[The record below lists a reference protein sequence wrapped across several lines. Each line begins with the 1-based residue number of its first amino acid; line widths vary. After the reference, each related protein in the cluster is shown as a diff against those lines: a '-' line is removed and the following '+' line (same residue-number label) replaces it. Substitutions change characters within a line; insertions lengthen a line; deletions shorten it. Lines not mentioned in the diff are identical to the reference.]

1 MCRVEFSGLL
11 KEIKM
16 SIKDASN
23 YIFHFRLIKVF
34 HKQNYPSVLIYTLL
48 VWFCISGSSLLAGTT
63 GKITGIVRDASTEE
77 PLIGANIIIEGT
89 SIGAATDIEGRYII
103 LNIPPGVYEVKSM
116 MIGYTSARTVGIKIS
131 IDVTTTLHFQ
141 LQPSVL
147 DFEEVTI
154 TAERKIIRKDLTST
168 LSIVGSD
175 EIAEMPVEEFEDI
188 LALQAG
194 IIIGAEGEIH
204 IRGGRSSEISYLVDG
219 ISVTDPFSGELA
231 IEIENN
237 SIQELQVISGT
248 FNAEY
253 GQAMSGIIDVVTKEG
268 GDRIRGNIS
277 FYSGDYL
284 SRNNNLFMNI
294 DNVNNVSNVQIS
306 MDGPVPLFGN
316 KLSFFLT
323 GRYYNTQGWLYGKRR
338 FIPAD
343 SSNFANWNVKIDDV
357 GADAIAN
364 TGDAGEGDGSATPGE
379 PNVYVEESGD
389 GAFVSMNPLVKISAE
404 GKLTYRVS
412 PTIKVSYGLFWN
424 KINFREYSHSFK
436 LNPDGDYQQFK
447 NGYAQSLIWNHTLSS
462 KSFYTLKLSDTFF
475 DYKRYVYQDP
485 LDSRYVDPK
494 RLNDASQK
502 AFKTG
507 GTEMWQYYRNTRS
520 FGGKADLTSQINH
533 SHQAKIGLEFRQHNL
548 YFHEFEIIP
557 KRNDGG
563 IVIKPFEPIPAGS
576 ASIANN
582 RYRHY
587 PIEAAAY
594 LQDKMEFEEMIVNIG
609 LRYDYFNANAKV
621 PIDLRDADNAKYFM
635 VLSPHDGSIRIWR
648 EHEYGIEMG
657 EILDTVNVRGN
668 KWENNY
674 RNAKPVHNLS
684 PRIGISYP
692 ISDRGAIHFS
702 YGHFSQI
709 PTFEQLYDNSE
720 FEVWPGLSS
729 TMGNAE
735 LKPQRTVIYEI
746 GLQQQL
752 SENIGIDITG
762 FYKDTRHLLGMEI
775 INTYTQDIYA
785 RYINRD
791 YGNVKGITLALEK
804 RRSNSIYASVDYTYQ
819 VAEGNASDPKQVFKD
834 AKSNKESEIQIVP
847 LDWDQTHTLNF
858 NITMSQP
865 GSWGLSL
872 IGRLGSGLPY
882 TPKIENVGATFENSE
897 RKPPQYSFD
906 LKAQKEYIIM
916 GTVYSVYVKA
926 YNIFDRKNEKIVYS
940 DTGRAGYNI
949 DPPVGVRGVN
959 TLDEFLTRPDYY
971 SEPRR
976 VIIGVSAGF

>member
-1 MCRVEFSGLL
+1 MFLL
-11 KEIKM
+11 KIQI
-16 SIKDASN
+16 SRRVNILF
-23 YIFHFRLIKVF
+23 IFLCV
-34 HKQNYPSVLIYTLL
+34 
-48 VWFCISGSSLLAGTT
+48 CILGSMLKAGTT
-63 GKITGIVRDASTEE
+63 GKISGTVRDLSTGE
-77 PLIGANIIIEGT
+77 PLMGANIIIEGT
-89 SIGAATDIEGRYII
+89 SMGAATDVDGQYII
-103 LNIPPGVYEVKSM
+103 LNISPGVYDVKSM
-116 MIGYTSARTVGIKIS
+116 MIGYTSVRTVGIKIS
-131 IDVTTTLHFQ
+131 IDVTTALNFQ
-141 LQPSVL
+141 LQSSVL
-147 DFEEVTI
+147 EFEEVTI
-154 TAERKIIRKDLTST
+154 TAERKIVRKDLTSS

-253 GQAMSGIIDVVTKEG
+253 GQAMSGIIDIVTKEG
-268 GDRIRGNIS
+268 GDILRGNIS

-294 DNVNNVSNVQIS
+294 DNINFKNVSNVQIS
-306 MDGPVPLFGN
+306 MDGPLTLFGN
-316 KLSFFLT
+316 KSSFFLT
-323 GRYYNTQGWLYGKRR
+323 GRYYDTQGWLYGKRR
-338 FIPAD
+338 FLPSD
-343 SSNFANWNVKIDDV
+343 SSNFANWDVSEDDV
-357 GADAIAN
+357 GADSTPN
-364 TGDAGEGDGSATPGE
+364 TGDDGEGDGSATPGE
-379 PNVYVEESGD
+379 PNVFVEESGD
-389 GAFVSMNPLVKISAE
+389 GAFVAMNPLVKISAE
-404 GKLTYRVS
+404 GKLTYRLS
-412 PTIKVSYGLFWN
+412 PSIKVSYGFFWN
-424 KINFREYSHSFK
+424 KIDFREYSHSFK

-447 NGYAQSLIWNHTLSS
+447 YGYTQSLIWNHTLSS

-475 DYKRYVYQDP
+475 DYRRYVYQDF

-507 GTEMWQYYRNTRS
+507 GTEMWHYSRNTRS
-520 FGGKADLTSQINH
+520 FGGKADLTSQINN
-533 SHQAKIGLEFRQHNL
+533 SHLVKIGLGFREHNL

-557 KRNDGG
+557 KKNDAG
-563 IVIKPFEPIPAGS
+563 IVIRPFEPTPARS

-587 PIEAAAY
+587 PVEAAVY
-594 LQDKMEFEEMIVNIG
+594 IQDKMEFEEMIVNIG
-609 LRYDYFNANAKV
+609 LRYDYFDANAKV
-621 PIDLRDADNAKYFM
+621 PIDFRNPDNAKYFM
-635 VLSPHDGSIRIWR
+635 VLSPQDGSVRMWR
-648 EHEYGIEMG
+648 EHEYGSAMG

-674 RNAKPVHNLS
+674 RNAKPVHSLS
-684 PRIGISYP
+684 PRVGISYP
-692 ISDRGAIHFS
+692 ITDRGAIHFS

-858 NITMSQP
+858 NITMSQA
-865 GSWGLSL
+865 GNWGLSL

-906 LKAQKEYIIM
+906 MKAQKEYIIM
-916 GTVYSVYVKA
+916 GAVYSVYVKA

>member
-1 MCRVEFSGLL
+1 M
-11 KEIKM
+11 EIPHINNL
-16 SIKDASN
+16 SI
-23 YIFHFRLIKVF
+23 
-34 HKQNYPSVLIYTLL
+34 LIYALL
-48 VWFCISGSSLLAGTT
+48 ACIGISGSYLIAGTT
-63 GKITGIVRDASTEE
+63 GKITGQVRDASTGE

-89 SIGAATDIEGRYII
+89 SMGAATDVDGQYII
-103 LNIPPGVYEVKSM
+103 LNISPGVYDVKSM
-116 MIGYTSARTVGIKIS
+116 MIGYTSVRMAGIKIS
-131 IDVTTTLHFQ
+131 IDVTTTLNFE

-147 DFEEVTI
+147 EFDEVNI
-154 TAERKIIRKDLTST
+154 IVERKIVRKDLTST

-194 IIIGAEGEIH
+194 IIIGPGGEIH
-204 IRGGRSSEISYLVDG
+204 IRGGRSSDISYLVDG
-219 ISVTDPFSGELA
+219 ISVTDPFSGELT

-253 GQAMSGIIDVVTKEG
+253 GQAMSGIIDIVTKEG
-268 GDRIRGNIS
+268 GDRLGGNIS

-294 DNVNNVSNVQIS
+294 DHINFKNVSNVQIS
-306 MDGPVPLFGN
+306 IDGPLPMFGN
-316 KLSFFLT
+316 KLSYFLT
-323 GRYYNTQGWLYGKRR
+323 GRYYNTQGWIYGKRR
-338 FIPAD
+338 FLPPD
-343 SSNFANWNVKIDDV
+343 SSNFANWNVSKDDV

-364 TGDAGEGDGSATPGE
+364 TEDDGEGDGSATPGE

-389 GAFVSMNPLVKISAE
+389 GAFVAMNPLVKISTE
-404 GKLTYRVS
+404 GKLTYRLT
-412 PTIKVSYGLFWN
+412 PTIKVSYGFFWN
-424 KINFREYSHSFK
+424 KIEFREYSHSFK

-447 NGYAQSLIWNHTLSS
+447 YGYAQSLIWNHTLSS
-462 KSFYTLKLSDTFF
+462 RTFYTLKLSDTFF

-485 LDSRYVDPK
+485 FDSRYVDPK

-502 AFKTG
+502 AFRTG
-507 GTEMWQYYRNTRS
+507 GTEMWQYSRNTRS
-520 FGGKADLTSQINH
+520 FGGKADLTSQITN
-533 SHQAKIGLEFRQHNL
+533 SHLAKIGLDFRQHNL
-548 YFHEFEIIP
+548 NFHEFEIIP
-557 KRNDGG
+557 KRNDAG
-563 IVIKPFEPIPAGS
+563 IVIRPFEPVPAS
-576 ASIANN
+576 STSITNN
-582 RYRHY
+582 RYRHH
-587 PIEAAAY
+587 PVEAAAY
-594 LQDKMEFEEMIVNIG
+594 IQDKMEFEELIVNVG
-609 LRYDYFNANAKV
+609 LRYDYFNANANV
-621 PIDLRDADNAKYFM
+621 PIDLRDPDNAKYFM
-635 VLSPHDGSIRIWR
+635 VLSSQDGSVKLWR
-648 EHEYGIEMG
+648 EHEYGSAMG

-684 PRIGISYP
+684 PRVGISYP
-692 ISDRGAIHFS
+692 ITDRGAIHFS

-775 INTYTQDIYA
+775 INTYTQDMYA

-791 YGNVKGITLALEK
+791 YGNVKGITIALEK
-804 RRSNSIYASVDYTYQ
+804 RESNSIYASVDYTYQ

-858 NITMSQP
+858 NITISQP
-865 GSWGLSL
+865 GNWGLSL
-872 IGRLGSGLPY
+872 IGKLGSGLPY

-906 LKAQKEYIIM
+906 LKAKKELKIM
-916 GTVYSVYVKA
+916 GAVYSVYVKA
-926 YNIFDRKNEKIVYS
+926 YNIFDRQNEKLVFS
-940 DTGRAGYNI
+940 DTGRAGYTI
-949 DPPVGVRGVN
+949 DPPVSVRGVN

-976 VIIGVSAGF
+976 VIFGVSIGF

>member
-1 MCRVEFSGLL
+1 M
-11 KEIKM
+11 
-16 SIKDASN
+16 
-23 YIFHFRLIKVF
+23 
-34 HKQNYPSVLIYTLL
+34 
-48 VWFCISGSSLLAGTT
+48 
-63 GKITGIVRDASTEE
+63 
-77 PLIGANIIIEGT
+77 II
-89 SIGAATDIEGRYII
+89 
-103 LNIPPGVYEVKSM
+103 
-116 MIGYTSARTVGIKIS
+116 
-131 IDVTTTLHFQ
+131 
-141 LQPSVL
+141 
-147 DFEEVTI
+147 
-154 TAERKIIRKDLTST
+154 
-168 LSIVGSD
+168 
-175 EIAEMPVEEFEDI
+175 
-188 LALQAG
+188 
-194 IIIGAEGEIH
+194 
-204 IRGGRSSEISYLVDG
+204 
-219 ISVTDPFSGELA
+219 
-231 IEIENN
+231 
-237 SIQELQVISGT
+237 
-248 FNAEY
+248 
-253 GQAMSGIIDVVTKEG
+253 
-268 GDRIRGNIS
+268 
-277 FYSGDYL
+277 
-284 SRNNNLFMNI
+284 
-294 DNVNNVSNVQIS
+294 
-306 MDGPVPLFGN
+306 
-316 KLSFFLT
+316 
-323 GRYYNTQGWLYGKRR
+323 
-338 FIPAD
+338 
-343 SSNFANWNVKIDDV
+343 
-357 GADAIAN
+357 
-364 TGDAGEGDGSATPGE
+364 
-379 PNVYVEESGD
+379 
-389 GAFVSMNPLVKISAE
+389 
-404 GKLTYRVS
+404 
-412 PTIKVSYGLFWN
+412 
-424 KINFREYSHSFK
+424 
-436 LNPDGDYQQFK
+436 
-447 NGYAQSLIWNHTLSS
+447 
-462 KSFYTLKLSDTFF
+462 
-475 DYKRYVYQDP
+475 
-485 LDSRYVDPK
+485 
-494 RLNDASQK
+494 
-502 AFKTG
+502 
-507 GTEMWQYYRNTRS
+507 
-520 FGGKADLTSQINH
+520 
-533 SHQAKIGLEFRQHNL
+533 
-548 YFHEFEIIP
+548 
-557 KRNDGG
+557 
-563 IVIKPFEPIPAGS
+563 
-576 ASIANN
+576 
-582 RYRHY
+582 
-587 PIEAAAY
+587 
-594 LQDKMEFEEMIVNIG
+594 NIG

-635 VLSPHDGSIRIWR
+635 VLSPQDGSIRIWR

-709 PTFEQLYDNSE
+709 PTFEQLFDNSE
-720 FEVWPGLSS
+720 FEVFPGLSS

-775 INTYTQDIYA
+775 INTYTQDLYA

-882 TPKIENVGATFENSE
+882 TPKIGNVGATFENSE

-906 LKAQKEYIIM
+906 LKAQKEYLIL

-926 YNIFDRKNEKIVYS
+926 YNIFDRKNEKLVYS

>member
-1 MCRVEFSGLL
+1 MQKRPSPLIFALRLC
-11 KEIKM
+11 I
-16 SIKDASN
+16 
-23 YIFHFRLIKVF
+23 YIFA
-34 HKQNYPSVLIYTLL
+34 
-48 VWFCISGSSLLAGTT
+48 SSLIAGTT
-63 GKITGIVRDASTEE
+63 GKVTGTVRDASTGN
-77 PLIGANIIIEGT
+77 PLIGANIVIEGT
-89 SIGAATDIEGRYII
+89 PMGAATDITGYYVI
-103 LNIPPGVYEVKSM
+103 LNIKPGIYDVKAM
-116 MIGYTSARTVGIKIS
+116 MIGYTSIRTVGAKVS
-131 IDVTTTLHFQ
+131 IDVTTTLNFQ

-147 DFEEVTI
+147 EFESVTI
-154 TAERKIIRKDLTST
+154 TAERNIVRKDLTST

-175 EIAEMPVEEFEDI
+175 KIAEMPVEEFEDV

-194 IIIGAEGEIH
+194 IIVGTGGEIH

-219 ISVTDPFSGELA
+219 ISVTDPFSGELT

-253 GQAMSGIIDVVTKEG
+253 GQAMSGIIDIVTKEG
-268 GDRIRGNIS
+268 GDRLRGNIS

-284 SRNNNLFMNI
+284 SRNDNLFMNI
-294 DNVNNVSNVQIS
+294 DNINFKNVSNVQIS
-306 MDGPVPLFGN
+306 MNGPLPLFGN
-316 KLSFFLT
+316 KLSFYLT
-323 GRYYNTQGWLYGKRR
+323 GRYYDTQGWLYGKRR
-338 FIPAD
+338 FLPSD
-343 SSNFANWNVKIDDV
+343 SSNFANWDVSKDDV
-357 GADAIAN
+357 GADSTAN
-364 TGDAGEGDGSATPGE
+364 TGDDGEGDGSATPGE

-389 GAFVSMNPLVKISAE
+389 GSFIALNPLVKISAE
-404 GKLTYRVS
+404 GKLTYRLS

-424 KINFREYSHSFK
+424 QIDFREYSHSFK

-447 NGYAQSLIWNHTLSS
+447 YGYAQSLIWNHTLSS
-462 KSFYTLKLSDTFF
+462 QTFYTLKLSDTFF

-507 GTEMWQYYRNTRS
+507 GTEMWHYYRNTRS
-520 FGGKADLTSQINH
+520 FGGKADLTSQINN
-533 SHQAKIGLEFRQHNL
+533 SHLGKIGLEFRQHNL
-548 YFHEFEIIP
+548 YFHEFELIP
-557 KRNDGG
+557 KKNDAG
-563 IVIKPFEPIPAGS
+563 IVIRPFEPTPVS
-576 ASIANN
+576 STSIANN
-582 RYRHY
+582 RYRHH
-587 PIEAAAY
+587 PVEAAAY
-594 LQDKMEFEEMIVNIG
+594 IQDKMEFEEMIVNIG

-621 PIDLRDADNAKYFM
+621 PIDLRDPDNAKYFM
-635 VLSPHDGSIRIWR
+635 ALSPQDGSVRMWR
-648 EHEYGIEMG
+648 EHEYDSAMG

-668 KWENNY
+668 YWENNY
-674 RNAKPVHNLS
+674 RNAKPVYNLS
-684 PRIGISYP
+684 PRVGISYP
-692 ISDRGAIHFS
+692 ITDQGAIHFS

-752 SENIGIDITG
+752 SESIGIDITG
-762 FYKDTRHLLGMEI
+762 FYKDTKHLLGMEI
-775 INTYTQDIYA
+775 INTYTQDMYA

-804 RRSNSIYASVDYTYQ
+804 RRTNSIYASIDYTYQ

-858 NITMSQP
+858 NIIISQP
-865 GSWGLSL
+865 GNWGLSL

-897 RKPPQYSFD
+897 RKQPQYSFD
-906 LKAQKEYIIM
+906 LKAQKEFKIM
-916 GTVYSVYVKA
+916 ATVYSVYVKA
-926 YNIFDRKNEKIVYS
+926 YNIFDRKNEKFVYS
-940 DTGRAGYNI
+940 DTGRAGYTI
-949 DPPVGVRGVN
+949 DPPVSVRGVN
-959 TLDEFLTRPDYY
+959 TLNEFLTRPDYY

-976 VIIGVSAGF
+976 VIFGFSIGF

>member
-1 MCRVEFSGLL
+1 MEVLHINNHNRS
-11 KEIKM
+11 
-16 SIKDASN
+16 
-23 YIFHFRLIKVF
+23 
-34 HKQNYPSVLIYTLL
+34 SVLIYALL
-48 VWFCISGSSLLAGTT
+48 ACICISGSFLIAGTT
-63 GKITGIVRDASTEE
+63 GKITGLVRDISTGN

-89 SIGAATDIEGRYII
+89 SMGAATNVDGHFFV
-103 LNIPPGVYEVKSM
+103 LNIPPGVYNVKSM
-116 MIGYTSARTVGIKIS
+116 MIGYTSVRTVGVRIS
-131 IDVTTTLHFQ
+131 IDVTTTLNFQ

-147 DFEEVTI
+147 EFEEVTI
-154 TAERKIIRKDLTST
+154 IAERKIVRKDLTST

-194 IIIGAEGEIH
+194 IIIGTGGEIH
-204 IRGGRSSEISYLVDG
+204 IRGGRSSEIAYLVDG
-219 ISVTDPFSGELA
+219 ISVTDPFSGELT

-253 GQAMSGIIDVVTKEG
+253 GQAMSGIIDIVTKEG
-268 GDRIRGNIS
+268 GDRLRGNIS

-294 DNVNNVSNVQIS
+294 DNFNNVSNIQMSI
-306 MDGPVPLFGN
+306 DGPLPLFGN

-323 GRYYNTQGWLYGKRR
+323 GRYYDTQGWLYGKRR
-338 FIPAD
+338 FLPAD
-343 SSNFANWNVKIDDV
+343 SSNFANWNVRKDDV
-357 GADAIAN
+357 GADSIAN

-379 PNVYVEESGD
+379 PNVYVEESGN
-389 GAFVSMNPLVKISAE
+389 GAFVAMNPLIKISAD
-404 GKLTYRVS
+404 GKLTYRLT
-412 PTIKVSYGLFWN
+412 PTIKVSYGFFWN

-447 NGYAQSLIWNHTLSS
+447 NGYAQSLIWNHTLSPRT
-462 KSFYTLKLSDTFF
+462 FYTLKFSDTFF

-494 RLNDASQK
+494 RLDDASQK
-502 AFKTG
+502 AFRTG

-520 FGGKADLTSQINH
+520 VGGKADLTSQINN
-533 SHQAKIGLEFRQHNL
+533 SHQVKIGLDLRQHNL

-557 KRNDGG
+557 KRDDAG
-563 IVIKPFEPIPAGS
+563 IVMRPFKPTPAGS

-587 PIEAAAY
+587 PVEAAAY
-594 LQDKMEFEEMIVNIG
+594 IQDKMEFEEMIVNIG

-621 PIDLRDADNAKYFM
+621 PIDLRDPDNAKYFK
-635 VLSPHDGSIRIWR
+635 VLSPQDGSIRIWR
-648 EHEYGIEMG
+648 EHEYGIAMG

-692 ISDRGAIHFS
+692 ISDKGAIHFS

-729 TMGNAE
+729 MMGNAE

-752 SENIGIDITG
+752 SKNIGIDITG

-775 INTYTQDIYA
+775 INTYTQDMYA

-791 YGNVKGITLALEK
+791 YGNVKGITLAFEK

-865 GSWGLSL
+865 GNWGLSL
-872 IGRLGSGLPY
+872 IGRLGSGFPY
-882 TPKIENVGATFENSE
+882 TPKIENVGASFENSE

-906 LKAQKEYIIM
+906 LKAQKEFKIM
-916 GTVYSVYVKA
+916 STKYSVYVKA
-926 YNIFDRKNEKIVYS
+926 YNIFDRKNEKLVYS

-976 VIIGVSAGF
+976 VIFGVSVGF

>member
-1 MCRVEFSGLL
+1 M
-11 KEIKM
+11 
-16 SIKDASN
+16 
-23 YIFHFRLIKVF
+23 H
-34 HKQNYPSVLIYTLL
+34 
-48 VWFCISGSSLLAGTT
+48 GSSKSVKLFFFKNQISRRVNILFIFLCVCILGSMLKAGTT
-63 GKITGIVRDASTEE
+63 GKIAGTVRDLSTGE

-89 SIGAATDIEGRYII
+89 SMGAATDVDGQYII
-103 LNIPPGVYEVKSM
+103 LNISPGVYDVKSM
-116 MIGYTSARTVGIKIS
+116 MIGYTSVRTVGVKIS
-131 IDVTTTLHFQ
+131 IDVTTSLNFQ

-147 DFEEVTI
+147 EFEEVTI
-154 TAERKIIRKDLTST
+154 TAERTIVQKDLTSS

-194 IIIGAEGEIH
+194 IIIGAGGEIH

-253 GQAMSGIIDVVTKEG
+253 GQAMSGIIDIVTKEG
-268 GDRIRGNIS
+268 GDRLRGNIS

-294 DNVNNVSNVQIS
+294 DNINFKNVSNVQIS
-306 MDGPVPLFGN
+306 MDGPLPLFGN

-323 GRYYNTQGWLYGKRR
+323 GRYYDTHGWLYGKRR
-338 FIPAD
+338 FLPAD
-343 SSNFANWNVKIDDV
+343 SSNFANWNVRKDDV
-357 GADAIAN
+357 GADSTAN
-364 TGDAGEGDGSATPGE
+364 TGDDGEGDGSATPGE

-389 GAFVSMNPLVKISAE
+389 GAFVAMNPLVKISAE
-404 GKLTYRVS
+404 GKLTYRLS
-412 PTIKVSYGLFWN
+412 PTIKVSYGFFWN
-424 KINFREYSHSFK
+424 KIDFREYTHLFK
-436 LNPDGDYQQFK
+436 LNPEGDYQQFK
-447 NGYAQSLIWNHTLSS
+447 YGYAQSLIWNHTLSS
-462 KSFYTLKLSDTFF
+462 RTFYTLKLSDTFF

-485 LDSRYVDPK
+485 FDSRYVDPK
-494 RLNDASQK
+494 RLDDASGS

-507 GTEMWQYYRNTRS
+507 GTEMLHYSRNTRS
-520 FGGKADLTSQINH
+520 FGGKADLTSQITN
-533 SHQAKIGLEFRQHNL
+533 SHLVKIGLDFRQHNL
-548 YFHEFEIIP
+548 FFHEFEIIP
-557 KRNDGG
+557 KRNNAG
-563 IVIKPFEPIPAGS
+563 IVIRPFEPTPAGS

-582 RYRHY
+582 RYRHH
-587 PIEAAAY
+587 PVEAAAY
-594 LQDKMEFEEMIVNIG
+594 IQDKMEFEEMIVNIG

-621 PIDLRDADNAKYFM
+621 SIDLRDPDNAKYFM
-635 VLSPHDGSIRIWR
+635 VTSQDGGIRIVR
-648 EHEYGIEMG
+648 EHEYESAMG

-674 RNAKPVHNLS
+674 RNAKPMHNLS
-684 PRIGISYP
+684 PRVGISYP
-692 ISDRGAIHFS
+692 ITDRGAIHFS

-746 GLQQQL
+746 GIQQQL

-775 INTYTQDIYA
+775 INTYTQDLYA

-804 RRSNSIYASVDYTYQ
+804 RRSNNIYASVDYTYQ

-858 NITMSQP
+858 NITISQP
-865 GSWGLSL
+865 GNWGLSL

-897 RKPPQYSFD
+897 RKQPQYSFD
-906 LKAQKEYIIM
+906 LKAQKEFKIM
-916 GTVYSVYVKA
+916 GTVYSVYVKV
-926 YNIFDRKNEKIVYS
+926 YNIFDRKNEKLVFS
-940 DTGRAGYNI
+940 DTGRAGYTI
-949 DPPVGVRGVN
+949 DPPVSVRGVN

-976 VIIGVSAGF
+976 VIFGVSIGF

>member
-1 MCRVEFSGLL
+1 MVRLL
-11 KEIKM
+11 NI
-16 SIKDASN
+16 I
-23 YIFHFRLIKVF
+23 RLTYAGV
-34 HKQNYPSVLIYTLL
+34 V
-48 VWFCISGSSLLAGTT
+48 VWICISGSFLIAGTT
-63 GKITGIVRDASTEE
+63 GKITGLVLDASTGE

-89 SIGAATDIEGRYII
+89 SIGAATDIDGRYII
-103 LNIPPGVYEVKSM
+103 LNIPPAVYDVKSM
-116 MIGYTSARTVGIKIS
+116 MIGYTSVRTVGIKIS

-147 DFEEVTI
+147 EFEEVTI
-154 TAERKIIRKDLTST
+154 IAERKIVRKDLTST

-194 IIIGAEGEIH
+194 IIIGAGGEIH

-253 GQAMSGIIDVVTKEG
+253 GQAMSGIIDIVTKDG
-268 GDRIRGNIS
+268 GDRLRGNIS

-306 MDGPVPLFGN
+306 MDGPLPLFGN

-338 FIPAD
+338 FLPSD
-343 SSNFANWNVKIDDV
+343 SSNFANWDVRKDDV
-357 GADAIAN
+357 GADSTAN

-389 GAFVSMNPLVKISAE
+389 GAFVAMNSLVKISAE
-404 GKLTYRVS
+404 GKLTYRLS
-412 PTIKVSYGLFWN
+412 PTIKVSYGFFWN
-424 KINFREYSHSFK
+424 KIDFREYSHLFK

-447 NGYAQSLIWNHTLSS
+447 YGYAQSLIWNHTLSS
-462 KSFYTLKLSDTFF
+462 RTFYTLKLSDTFF
-475 DYKRYVYQDP
+475 DYQRYVYQDP

-494 RLNDASQK
+494 RLDDASQK

-507 GTEMWQYYRNTRS
+507 GTEMWHYSRNTRS
-520 FGGKADLTSQINH
+520 FGGKADFTSQINN

-557 KRNDGG
+557 KKNDAG
-563 IVIKPFEPIPAGS
+563 IVIRPFEPTPAGS

-582 RYRHY
+582 RYRHH
-587 PIEAAAY
+587 PVEAAAY
-594 LQDKMEFEEMIVNIG
+594 IQDKMEFEEMIVNIG

-621 PIDLRDADNAKYFM
+621 PIDLRDPDNAKYFM
-635 VLSPHDGSIRIWR
+635 VTSQDGISRMVR
-648 EHEYGIEMG
+648 EHEYGTEMG
-657 EILDTVNVRGN
+657 KIDSTVNVQEN
-668 KWENNY
+668 IWENNY
-674 RNAKPVHNLS
+674 RNAKPVHSLS
-684 PRIGISYP
+684 PRFGISYP

-729 TMGNAE
+729 MMGNAE

-752 SENIGIDITG
+752 LENIGIDITG

-775 INTYTQDIYA
+775 INTYTQDMYA

-791 YGNVKGITLALEK
+791 YGNVKGITFALEK

-858 NITMSQP
+858 NISMSQP
-865 GSWGLSL
+865 GNWGLSL

-897 RKPPQYSFD
+897 RKPVQYTFD
-906 LKAQKEYIIM
+906 LKVHKDFKFLGSRGSAYI
-916 GTVYSVYVKA
+916 KA
-926 YNIFDRKNEKIVYS
+926 YNILDRKNEVLVYS
-940 DTGRAGYNI
+940 DTGRAGYTI
-949 DPPVGVRGVN
+949 KPHGSVKGVN
-959 TLDEFLTRPDYY
+959 TFEEFLNRPDYY

-976 VIIGVSAGF
+976 VIFGVSVGF